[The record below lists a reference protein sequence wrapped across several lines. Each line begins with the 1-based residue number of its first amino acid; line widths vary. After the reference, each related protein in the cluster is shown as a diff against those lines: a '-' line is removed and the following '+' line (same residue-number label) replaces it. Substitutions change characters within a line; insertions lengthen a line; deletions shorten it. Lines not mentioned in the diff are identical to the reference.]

1 MLSILWPQCL
11 LAATESI
18 QHRIT
23 SGVVEG
29 FTEWWQMPALIS
41 VVAALAAFAVW
52 MIRRDAA
59 ELSSGMAV
67 LLTALRLGAVA
78 ALVAAYLDLERR
90 TEHEIVSPS
99 RVAVLIDSS
108 ASMTL
113 TDEETGTGED
123 GSTASRAEEALS
135 ILSSGGLL
143 QALSPRQEV
152 SLWRFDA
159 DAEPLA
165 VQPLGDVEGDA
176 GSGSV
181 VAEETTSSPD
191 LSHEKNGLRNWREQI
206 APRGFET
213 RLGEALARVASEE
226 PLSVLAGVIILSDGG
241 TNAGLDAVAA
251 AGTLEGAGVPVFPIG
266 IGSER
271 LPTNVRVADLIAPA
285 RVFPGDRF
293 AVTGYL
299 QAQGLAGQ
307 TVRLELAEVAADEKN
322 VTSGDRSGR
331 VIDTTEV
338 QLGADGEVVAAR
350 FDVPGLD
357 STGRRSLVMRVQP
370 PATDR
375 TATDNFQTAEVEVV
389 DRVTQVLLMAGGP
402 SREYQF
408 MRNVLDRD
416 GSFAVDVILGTA
428 TKGVSQDARSVLAV
442 FPESAEALDA
452 YDVIVA
458 FDYDWRLLDP
468 AAQTR
473 LERWVARESGGLLFV
488 AGGIFMNSWLDDP
501 DATTIRDLHPVE
513 LRQSLSVSFDE
524 PAGRPEP
531 MPLAFT
537 RDGQDAEFLWLAASR
552 IASQTA
558 WSEFPGVYSCFDSGV
573 AKPGATVY
581 ARPERSSNGG
591 VIDESPIFIA
601 GQFYGSG
608 SILYLGS
615 GELWRLRAI
624 EDAVYE
630 RLVTQLVRHVSQGRL
645 LRGSRRARLL
655 IDRDRFAVGATVP
668 VRLIV
673 PDETIGAV
681 AARCTVTGPDGK
693 SSAIPL
699 DADPDRPAAL
709 RGGFVASQEGA
720 WLIDVDLEG
729 DGERVSRR
737 VQVRLP
743 DRELEHPR
751 LERGILEQ
759 VALIT
764 GGTSRF
770 LADGPWTNGDAT
782 RLAERLGDRSR
793 KEYET
798 GAPDGLFKQR
808 LNAVLMGLG
817 VGLLCLEWITRRVVR
832 LA

>member
-52 MIRRDAA
+52 MIRRDTA

>member
-41 VVAALAAFAVW
+41 VVAALAGFVVW

-113 TDEETGTGED
+113 TDEQNGTGEG

-135 ILSSGGLL
+135 ILFSGGLL

-181 VAEETTSSPD
+181 VVAEATSSPD
-191 LSHEKNGLRNWREQI
+191 LSHEKNGLRNWQEQV

-226 PLSVLAGVIILSDGG
+226 PLGVLAGVIILSDGG
-241 TNAGLDAVAA
+241 TNAGLGAVAA
-251 AGTLEGAGVPVFPIG
+251 AGALEGAGVPVFPIG

-271 LPTNVRVADLIAPA
+271 LPANVRVADLIAPA

-307 TVRLELAEVAADEKN
+307 TVRLELAEVAADETN
-322 VTSGDRSGR
+322 VTS
-331 VIDTTEV
+331 TTEV

-350 FDVPGLD
+350 FEVPGLD

-468 AAQTR
+468 AAQAR

-591 VIDESPIFIA
+591 LIDESPIFMA

-673 PDETIGAV
+673 PDETIGAP

-764 GGTSRF
+764 GGTPRF

-798 GAPDGLFKQR
+798 GAPDALFKQR

>member
-1 MLSILWPQCL
+1 MPHLFSPPCL
-11 LAATESI
+11 LAATESV
-18 QHRIT
+18 QHRIS
-23 SGVVEG
+23 SGLVDG
-29 FTEWWQMPALIS
+29 FTEWWQMLLLVGA
-41 VVAALAAFAVW
+41 VAGLVAFALW

-59 ELSSGMAV
+59 ELPRGVV
-67 LLTALRLGAVA
+67 LLLATLRLGAMA

-113 TDEETGTGED
+113 ADEPAGEPAA
-123 GSTASRAEEALS
+123 ASRAEDALA

-143 QALSPRQEV
+143 EALSSRHEV

-165 VQPLGDVEGDA
+165 VQPLGNGAGDDRPADRGSEAAPDMVPGTTILPAEA
-176 GSGSV
+176 G
-181 VAEETTSSPD
+181 TST
-191 LSHEKNGLRNWREQI
+191 WREQV

-213 RLGEALARVASEE
+213 RLGDALARVASEE
-226 PLSVLAGVIILSDGG
+226 PTGVLAGVIVLSDGG
-241 TNAGLDAVAA
+241 TNAGVDPVAA
-251 AGTLEGAGVPVFPIG
+251 AAALEQAGVPVFPIG

-271 LPTNVRVADLIAPA
+271 LPTNVRVADLVAPA

-307 TVRLELAEVAADEKN
+307 TVRLELSEVGADAADGSRGRVLDTAEV
-322 VTSGDRSGR
+322 R
-331 VIDTTEV
+331 
-338 QLGADGEVVAAR
+338 LGADGEVVAAR

-357 STGRRSLVMRVQP
+357 ATGRRSLVMRVQP
-370 PATDR
+370 PAGDR
-375 TATDNFQTAEVEVV
+375 TATDNAQTADVEVV

-428 TKGVSQDARSVLAV
+428 TKGVSQDARTILAA

-458 FDYDWRLLDP
+458 FDYDWRLLDA
-468 AAQTR
+468 AAQAR
-473 LERWVARESGGLLFV
+473 LERWVARESGGLFLV
-488 AGGIFMNSWLDDP
+488 AGGIFMNGWLSDP
-501 DATTIRDLHPVE
+501 EASPIRDLYPVE
-513 LRQSLSVSFDE
+513 LRQSLSVGFEE
-524 PAGRPEP
+524 PAGRSEP

-552 IASQTA
+552 IASQTI
-558 WSEFPGVYSCFDSGV
+558 WSEFPGVYSCFDTVV

-581 ARPERSSNGG
+581 ARPERSAGG
-591 VIDESPIFIA
+591 GLVDTAPIFMA

-608 SILYLGS
+608 SVFYLGS

-630 RLVTQLVRHVSQGRL
+630 RIVTQLVRHVSQGRL

-655 IDRDRFAVGATVP
+655 VDRDRFAVGATVG
-668 VRLIV
+668 VRIIA
-673 PDETIGAV
+673 PDGTTEPL
-681 AARCTVTGPDGK
+681 AATCTVTGPDGK
-693 SSAIPL
+693 PLPVPL
-699 DADPDRPAAL
+699 DADPDRSGSL
-709 RGGFVASQEGA
+709 RGGFVAAQEGA
-720 WLIDVDLEG
+720 WLIDVDLQG
-729 DGERVSRR
+729 NGGERVSRR
-737 VQVRLP
+737 IQARLP

-751 LERGILEQ
+751 LDRSSLEQ
-759 VALIT
+759 VALLT
-764 GGTSRF
+764 GGVPRF
-770 LADGPWTNGDAT
+770 LADGAWANGDAAQLAD
-782 RLAERLGDRSR
+782 RLVDRSR
-793 KEYET
+793 REYET
-798 GAPDGLFKQR
+798 GAPDTLFKQR
-808 LNAVLMGLG
+808 LNAVLMSLG
-817 VGLLCLEWITRRVVR
+817 IGLLCLEWIVRRLVR